1 MKGQHFMSNH
11 KSSKTI
17 KKVLKKAVAKPTQ
30 AQAED
35 AVRTLLCWAGDDPS
49 REGLLD
55 TPRRVTKSYLEFFK
69 GYGQDPK
76 EILSRTFQ
84 DVEGYDEM
92 IVLRDINFD
101 SYCEHHMVPFTGRAH
116 VAYIPGNS
124 VVGISKLA
132 RLVDV
137 YAKRLQIQEKLT
149 AQIATTLNEV
159 LKPRG
164 VAVVVE
170 ATHMCM
176 TTRGVHKHG
185 TVMQT
190 SHLLGLFRSDSR
202 TRQEFF
208 SLLGVPHF
216 NTSPR

>member
-1 MKGQHFMSNH
+1 MTSNR
-11 KSSKTI
+11 STKTI
-17 KKVLKKAVAKPTQ
+17 KKTLKKKVAKPTQ
-30 AQAED
+30 AEAEE
-35 AVRTLLCWAGDDPS
+35 AVRTLIRWAGDDS
-49 REGLLD
+49 DREGLRD
-55 TPRRVTKSYLEFFK
+55 TPKRVTKSYLEFFK
-69 GYGQDPK
+69 GYEQDPK
-76 EILSRTFQ
+76 EILSRTFK

-92 IVLRDINFD
+92 IVLRDINFN
-101 SYCEHHMVPFTGRAH
+101 SYCEHHMVPFSGRAH
-116 VAYIPGNS
+116 VAYIPGDK

-149 AQIATTLNEV
+149 AQIATTLNEL

-176 TTRGVHKHG
+176 TTRGVQKHG

-190 SHLLGLFRSDSR
+190 SQLHGLFKSDHR

-208 SLLGVPHF
+208 SLLKVAHF